1 MTPPVH
7 LTEAEFDAAV
17 SDALALIPD
26 ELAQAMDNV
35 VFVVQD
41 EPEPDQLTEEDY
53 DEDGLPTL
61 LGLYEGTPLTERDE
75 SWNLV
80 LPDRV
85 LIFVGPLSRWCR
97 THEELIDEIAVTVI
111 HEVAHHF
118 GVDDARLHEL
128 GWE

>member
-1 MTPPVH
+1 MTPPVQ
-7 LTEAEFDAAV
+7 LTDAEFDAAV
-17 SDALALIPD
+17 DDALALIPE

-35 VFVVQD
+35 VFLIQD
-41 EPEPDQLTEEDY
+41 EPDPELLTAADY

-85 LIFVGPLSRWCR
+85 LIFSGPLSRWCLSR
-97 THEELIDEIAVTVI
+97 EELVREIAITVI

-118 GVDDARLHEL
+118 GIDDDRLCEL